1 MFSCSIYWRHYTING
16 FINQTR
22 QEANEEERKITN
34 VAEEKGSEQTGDT
47 DSYVEK
53 INKTTHEKKVSNL
66 NKEDHS
72 NYLKYLP

>member
-1 MFSCSIYWRHYTING
+1 MLSFLLYADELDAMKKLERG
-16 FINQTR
+16 ER
-22 QEANEEERKITN
+22 EANKKENKIDNET
-34 VAEEKGSEQTGDT
+34 EEKGSEQIGDT